1 MEKLRVKC
9 KFKAGSPTWSAGVN
23 DMGYSGQPS
32 EQRLS
37 KARLEL

>member
-9 KFKAGSPTWSAGVN
+9 RLKAGNPTWSAGIN

-32 EQRLS
+32 EQGLS